1 MNENSDL
8 LPNLLHEEFEMQ
20 MRGYSRRQVDDF
32 VARRNNE
39 IRELEQRLARTL
51 DESEHL
57 HRELSTVRQQAL
69 SGRPAHEEVSERIAQ
84 ILKLADDEAKA
95 QKSKADDD
103 IANQRA
109 EAQQE
114 SDRVRA
120 DAREQA
126 ERMLTAAQEQAER
139 TISAAR
145 NEADKTRTAARTE
158 ADRLTSDTRKKAD
171 QALAQAKAQ
180 AKKVLD
186 EATARA
192 TAIHDGAERRLNLLS
207 TRHTETVRRLTD
219 ILDGVQGLVAAEA
232 ARMSLEEEVNQSVS
246 RAVSLAEAAEAA
258 AAAEPED
265 DGPAGEGGRD
275 LALLAPP
282 APETVSTGTV
292 APPRGED
299 MRPMMPGRPGLTG
312 RLSPPVPDL
321 DRDAFDGTG
330 PGGGLLPPPD
340 APRGP
345 FGRPGSTPPPPMG
358 SGPGRHS
365 SLQDGMSRPPAPLPG
380 NSAPLIPG
388 LGDPLGD
395 RDTRPGSGLIDPDE
409 PTEGIRLLQLSSGG
423 RPRTPDVRSRG
434 PDRKNRDRTRPA
446 PAHEE
451 QPEILVTEAK
461 HSPARYVHAGLIAK
475 ITTPSGPRE
484 RTQSGR
490 DLRHRDQARDTSYGA
505 LIAKAAVVSGPHP
518 RTIAL
523 SRLPCIGSCP
533 AIAPPLEPRA

>member
-39 IRELEQRLARTL
+39 IRELEQRLSRSL

-57 HRELSTVRQQAL
+57 RREVSTVRQQAL
-69 SGRPAHEEVSERIAQ
+69 SGRPAHEEVSERISQ

-95 QKSKADDD
+95 QKNKADDD
-103 IANQRA
+103 IAKQRA
-109 EAQQE
+109 DAQQE
-114 SDRVRA
+114 SERVRA
-120 DAREQA
+120 EAREQA

-171 QALAQAKAQ
+171 QALAQAKSQ

-207 TRHTETVRRLTD
+207 TRHSDTVRRLTD

-246 RAVSLAEAAEAA
+246 RAVSLAEAADAA
-258 AAAEPED
+258 AAVPED
-265 DGPAGEGGRD
+265 GADGEGDRD

-282 APETVSTGTV
+282 APETVATGTV

-299 MRPMMPGRPGLTG
+299 IRPVGPGRPGLTG
-312 RLSPPVPDL
+312 RLNPPVTDH
-321 DRDAFDGTG
+321 DRDPLDGMA
-330 PGGGLLPPPD
+330 PLGGLLPPPD
-340 APRGP
+340 GPRGP
-345 FGRPGSTPPPPMG
+345 FGRPGATPPPPPLG
-358 SGPGRHS
+358 TAPGRHGGGA
-365 SLQDGMSRPPAPLPG
+365 QDGMPRPPMPLPSG
-380 NSAPLIPG
+380 APVAG
-388 LGDPLGD
+388 LGDPLAD
-395 RDTRPGSGLIDPDE
+395 REPRHGSGLIDPDE
-409 PTEGIRLLQLSSGG
+409 PTEGIRLL
-423 RPRTPDVRSRG
+423 
-434 PDRKNRDRTRPA
+434 N
-446 PAHEE
+446 
-451 QPEILVTEAK
+451 
-461 HSPARYVHAGLIAK
+461 
-475 ITTPSGPRE
+475 
-484 RTQSGR
+484 
-490 DLRHRDQARDTSYGA
+490 
-505 LIAKAAVVSGPHP
+505 
-518 RTIAL
+518 
-523 SRLPCIGSCP
+523 
-533 AIAPPLEPRA
+533 

>member
-1 MNENSDL
+1 MIARRRRRGRSSLESDIVLADLGTKDSRDAMNENSDL

-57 HRELSTVRQQAL
+57 RRELSTVRQQAL
-69 SGRPAHEEVSERIAQ
+69 SGRPAHEEVSERISQ

-95 QKSKADDD
+95 QKNKADDD
-103 IANQRA
+103 IAKQRA
-109 EAQQE
+109 DAQQE
-114 SDRVRA
+114 SERVRA

-232 ARMSLEEEVNQSVS
+232 ARMSLEEEVNQQG
-246 RAVSLAEAAEAA
+246 AKAIALAEAQEQEQAA
-258 AAAEPED
+258 AAAAAAPRED
-265 DGPAGEGGRD
+265 APAPRPADRPAD
-275 LALLAPP
+275 LGSLAPP
-282 APETVSTGTV
+282 APETVANGTPAPARTG
-292 APPRGED
+292 AD
-299 MRPMMPGRPGLTG
+299 SRPAQPGRQPGGRPGPGLPDSAPLG
-312 RLSPPVPDL
+312 GQAMPHAGPPGLGSARP
-321 DRDAFDGTG
+321 GTAADG
-330 PGGGLLPPPD
+330 PGLPLPSGAPRSSSALSGNPLSGNPQASGPPP
-340 APRGP
+340 
-345 FGRPGSTPPPPMG
+345 RPGTLPSGTHP
-358 SGPGRHS
+358 SGPGRGD
-365 SLQDGMSRPPAPLPG
+365 SLAP
-380 NSAPLIPG
+380 
-388 LGDPLGD
+388 D
-395 RDTRPGSGLIDPDE
+395 RD
-409 PTEGIRLLQLSSGG
+409 
-423 RPRTPDVRSRG
+423 
-434 PDRKNRDRTRPA
+434 RDRDP
-446 PAHEE
+446 
-451 QPEILVTEAK
+451 
-461 HSPARYVHAGLIAK
+461 
-475 ITTPSGPRE
+475 
-484 RTQSGR
+484 
-490 DLRHRDQARDTSYGA
+490 
-505 LIAKAAVVSGPHP
+505 
-518 RTIAL
+518 
-523 SRLPCIGSCP
+523 
-533 AIAPPLEPRA
+533 

>member
-39 IRELEQRLARTL
+39 IRELEQRLARSL

-57 HRELSTVRQQAL
+57 RRELSTVRQQAL

-95 QKSKADDD
+95 QKSKANDD
-103 IANQRA
+103 IASLRA

-114 SDRVRA
+114 SDRVRS

-246 RAVSLAEAAEAA
+246 RAVSLAEAADAA
-258 AAAEPED
+258 AVGPED
-265 DGPAGEGGRD
+265 DGSAGEGDHD

-282 APETVSTGTV
+282 APETVSTGAV

-312 RLSPPVPDL
+312 RLNPAVADAE
-321 DRDAFDGTG
+321 RDAFDGTG
-330 PGGGLLPPPD
+330 AGGGLLPPPD

-345 FGRPGSTPPPPMG
+345 FGRPNSTPPPSMG

-365 SLQDGMSRPPAPLPG
+365 GPQEGMPRPPVPMPG
-380 NSAPLIPG
+380 NGSPLIPG

-395 RDTRPGSGLIDPDE
+395 RDIRPGGGLIDPDE
-409 PTEGIRLLQLSSGG
+409 PTEGIRLLQ
-423 RPRTPDVRSRG
+423 
-434 PDRKNRDRTRPA
+434 
-446 PAHEE
+446 
-451 QPEILVTEAK
+451 
-461 HSPARYVHAGLIAK
+461 
-475 ITTPSGPRE
+475 
-484 RTQSGR
+484 
-490 DLRHRDQARDTSYGA
+490 
-505 LIAKAAVVSGPHP
+505 
-518 RTIAL
+518 
-523 SRLPCIGSCP
+523 
-533 AIAPPLEPRA
+533 